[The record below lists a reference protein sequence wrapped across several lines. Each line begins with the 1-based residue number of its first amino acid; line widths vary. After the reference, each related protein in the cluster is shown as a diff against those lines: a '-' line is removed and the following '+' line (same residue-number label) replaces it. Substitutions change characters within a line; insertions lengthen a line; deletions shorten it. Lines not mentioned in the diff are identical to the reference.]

1 MSDRFLKMVLSSLY
15 ALSTIGEGH
24 VDIGKTTLGNFNVEQ
39 E

>member
-1 MSDRFLKMVLSSLY
+1 MMLSTLHG
-15 ALSTIGEGH
+15 LCTIGEGH